1 MNLYLIS
8 QFHNRDYDT
17 YDSAVVVAENERIAK
32 QMHPETAELY
42 KRPGM
47 FDRDTWASPE
57 YVEVEYLGKADNI
70 NERKVICASF
80 NAG

>member
-8 QFHNRDYDT
+8 QSHNRGYDT
-17 YDSAVVVAENERIAK
+17 YDSAVVVAENENIAK
-32 QMHPETAELY
+32 QMHPRSGE
-42 KRPGM
+42 PSM
-47 FDRDTWASPE
+47 FDRKDWADPE

-70 NERKVICASF
+70 SERKVICASF